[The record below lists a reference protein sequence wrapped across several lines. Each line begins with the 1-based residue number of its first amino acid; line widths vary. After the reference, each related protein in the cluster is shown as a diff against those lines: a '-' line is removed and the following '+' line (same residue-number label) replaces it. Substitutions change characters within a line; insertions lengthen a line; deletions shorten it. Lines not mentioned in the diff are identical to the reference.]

1 MEDPYIQSIMAWKPF
16 RFIVGPEKKE
26 FTMHSDLVASISEP
40 MNDLV
45 NGPSKEAREGVAHF
59 PDIDEATFAYFMRFA
74 YKGDYKGKALKKP
87 TKPQRRECGCA
98 FKQAQIQFSKNLTQ
112 GESNCL
118 GVTLFEEFADDA
130 ELTFQMVTYRAI
142 DENHIQ
148 TCSDRLFAHARVYV
162 LAVTFDIPG
171 LDMDAKKKI
180 QQVLAILE
188 INDVSIPK
196 ICELVRYVFIN
207 TVDEEDNLW
216 YLLCH
221 WCTMNLAVLQSNRA
235 FKDLLRENGDFSAE
249 IIHET
254 LTNKSCNCLIYGL

>member
-1 MEDPYIQSIMAWKPF
+1 
-16 RFIVGPEKKE
+16 
-26 FTMHSDLVASISEP
+26 
-40 MNDLV
+40 
-45 NGPSKEAREGVAHF
+45 
-59 PDIDEATFAYFMRFA
+59 MRFA
-74 YKGDYKGKALKKP
+74 YKGDYKGKALKYP
-87 TKPQRRECGCA
+87 TEHQYLDTKCKGWKCKGCEESMLKCQCTHCQCYRRRECGCA

-112 GESNCL
+112 GGSNCL

-130 ELTFQMVTYRAI
+130 ELTFQMVIYRGI

-148 TCSDRLFAHARVYV
+148 TCSDTLFAHARVYV
-162 LAVTFDIPG
+162 LAVTYDIPE
-171 LDMDAKKKI
+171 LDMLAKKKI

-188 INDVSIPK
+188 INDVSISK
-196 ICELVRYVFIN
+196 ICELVRYVFSN

-235 FKDLLRENGDFSAE
+235 FRDLLRENGDFSAE

-254 LTNKSCNCLIYGL
+254 LTNDSCNCLIYGLYT